1 MTWWDIVK
9 FENRLGTLIDN
20 LTHHHNTSLARQY
33 ISNQDRLLAERLFKK
48 ITQHLNNPDLFDT
61 LDKRGNPIA
70 DPMNSY
76 YSLLIAAPEMHHRDF
91 GHLYEALFEELEK
104 LRRLYLKGDGV
115 GV

>member
-1 MTWWDIVK
+1 MNWKDILK
-9 FENRLGTLIDN
+9 FENRLGSLIDN
-20 LTHHHNTSLARQY
+20 LTHHHNTSLSRQY
-33 ISNQDRLLAERLFKK
+33 IRKEERLKAEHLFNK
-48 ITQHLNNPDLFDT
+48 IMQHLNDPDLFDI
-61 LDKRGNPIA
+61 LDRRGNPIA

-104 LRRLYLKGDGV
+104 LRRLNLKGDGI